1 MATETK
7 CAHPACDCLVTKG
20 GPFGRFCSEH
30 CREAGE
36 TALRCYCHHEGC
48 GVPKT
53 AAPPPAPRPSL

>member
-48 GVPKT
+48 GVPKP